1 MTPQPAD
8 IYYVANPDMVSA
20 AIRGL
25 IKAVFIVG
33 GGLGSAVIGL
43 LIYIYNIHKKEWEE
57 LRGEM
62 TKLTTHLGVLAD
74 RFLTEISS
82 HEHRI
87 TVTEDKIESQERI
100 CDDRHSKTGKAPN
113 EQDRPKYG

>member
-1 MTPQPAD
+1 MTPQPTD
-8 IYYVANPDMVSA
+8 VYYVANPDMVSA

-33 GGLGSAVIGL
+33 GGLGSAVITL

-57 LRGEM
+57 LRREM
-62 TKLTTHLGVLAD
+62 TKLTDHLGILGD

-87 TVTEDKIESQERI
+87 TAAEGKIESQERI
-100 CDDRHSKTGKAPN
+100 CDDRHDKLEK
-113 EQDRPKYG
+113 EKDQLKYG